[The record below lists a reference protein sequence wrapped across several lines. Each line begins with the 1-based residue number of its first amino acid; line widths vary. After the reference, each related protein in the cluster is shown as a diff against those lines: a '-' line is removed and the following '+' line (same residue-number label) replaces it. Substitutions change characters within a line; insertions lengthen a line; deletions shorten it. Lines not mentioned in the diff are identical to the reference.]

1 MRDALRIARIITR
14 LNIGGPAIQAL
25 TLSARLDA
33 NGFQTLLIHG
43 VADPSEGD
51 MRSVLA
57 TPQMQSVCVDDL
69 QRSVRPYSDLRALT
83 RIYRL
88 LSDFK
93 PDIVHTHM
101 AKAGTLGRLA
111 ALAYNRTGGH
121 RKPTRI
127 IHTYHGHVFD
137 GYFRPG
143 LSSAFIAIER
153 QLARGSDAIVAIS
166 PRIKDE
172 IVTRYRVGTLEQ
184 VRVVPLGFDL
194 GPFAAIDDAARQ
206 AARLELGLSPDVR
219 VVTTVGRLTHIKRQ
233 DLFFDMAGRIA
244 ATHPATRLLIVG
256 DGALRGTLEAQASAL
271 GLQGR
276 TQFLGWRSDLPR
288 IYAATDVFVLTSDNE
303 GTPVA
308 LIEAMAAGAACVS
321 TDVGGVRDVIRDES
335 CGLVVPAGNVESL
348 AIAVSQ
354 LLEDRNRRIRMGDCS
369 KASVLERFG
378 FDRLVTD
385 IVTLYRGL
393 SHDRTRPQE

>member
-1 MRDALRIARIITR
+1 MPDPLRIARIITR

-33 NGFQTLLIHG
+33 HGFETLLIHG

-51 MRSVLA
+51 MRSILA
-57 TPQMQSVCVDDL
+57 TPQLQRVCVEDL
-69 QRSVRPYSDLRALT
+69 QRSIRPYRDLRALT

-143 LSSAFIAIER
+143 VSSAFIAIER

-172 IVTRYRVGTLEQ
+172 IVARYQVGTREQ

-194 GPFAAIDDAARQ
+194 GPFAAIDASAQ
-206 AARLELGLSPDVR
+206 KAARLELGLSPDAS
-219 VVTTVGRLTHIKRQ
+219 VVTTVGRLTQIKRQ
-233 DLFFDMAGRIA
+233 DLFLDMAGKIA
-244 ATHPATRLLIVG
+244 ATHPGARLLIVG

-271 GLQGR
+271 GLEGR
-276 TQFLGWRSDLPR
+276 TEFLGWRSDL
-288 IYAATDVFVLTSDNE
+288 AAHLCCDGRLR
-303 GTPVA
+303 A
-308 LIEAMAAGAACVS
+308 
-321 TDVGGVRDVIRDES
+321 DVGQRGHSGSAHRSDGSRRGVREH
-335 CGLVVPAGNVESL
+335 
-348 AIAVSQ
+348 
-354 LLEDRNRRIRMGDCS
+354 RRR
-369 KASVLERFG
+369 R
-378 FDRLVTD
+378 
-385 IVTLYRGL
+385 
-393 SHDRTRPQE
+393 RTRCYPRRVLRSRRAGRKYRSPGGCGVETSSGQRPTHQNGRLRQSLRSRAIRF